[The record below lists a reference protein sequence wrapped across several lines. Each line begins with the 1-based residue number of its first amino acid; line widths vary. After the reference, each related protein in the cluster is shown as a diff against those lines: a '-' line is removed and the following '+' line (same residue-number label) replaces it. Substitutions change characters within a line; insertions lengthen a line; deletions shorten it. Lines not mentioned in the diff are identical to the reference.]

1 VSCANSCASSPCI
14 GVCKLDENKVCIGCF
29 RTIDEIRKKGLERI
43 AKINKKKSSKSIDNE

>member
-1 VSCANSCASSPCI
+1 VICASSPCI

-29 RTIDEIRKKGLERI
+29 RTIEEIRQKGLERI